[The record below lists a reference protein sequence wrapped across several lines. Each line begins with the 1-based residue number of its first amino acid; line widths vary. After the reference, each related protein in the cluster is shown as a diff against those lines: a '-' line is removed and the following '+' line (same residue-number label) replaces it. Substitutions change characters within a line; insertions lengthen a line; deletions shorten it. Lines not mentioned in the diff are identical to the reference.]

1 MNLKDTLMLDIKKH
15 YQKYKRN
22 QTRKEIRDRLKIIEE
37 ERTTNNTW
45 SASIEV
51 NIQLLSEL
59 RADLLLVSGSDYSS
73 IYLNTGF
80 SNVVHLFNW
89 TNAIIDILKNR
100 DIVGYEM
107 THIVYERKSI
117 KLNDFLL
124 TSKQKRYP
132 VDALYINLLSEL
144 KTIIHHLNA
153 IKDPKYYD
161 RSYAALDPIWVDVF
175 AIVEMLCNLGVT
187 NE

>member
-1 MNLKDTLMLDIKKH
+1 MFNITDR

-22 QTRKEIRDRLKIIEE
+22 QQRKEIRNRLAIIEE
-37 ERTTNNTW
+37 NRTANNTW
-45 SASIEV
+45 SASLEL
-51 NIQLLSEL
+51 NIQILSEL
-59 RADLLLVSGSDYSS
+59 RAELLLVSSSDYSS

-80 SNVVHLFNW
+80 NSVVHLFNW
-89 TNAIIDILKNR
+89 TNAVINILKNR
-100 DIVGYEM
+100 ETLTFEM
-107 THIVYERKSI
+107 TNIVYERKLI

-124 TSKQKRYP
+124 TSTQKRYP
-132 VDALYINLLSEL
+132 VNALYINLLSEL
-144 KTIIHHLNA
+144 KTIIHHLNS

-175 AIVEMLCNLGVT
+175 AIVEMLCTLGVT